1 MSTKADYTAAE
12 WQDLQWAVTD
22 TMTYLSMADPG
33 FWDTFK
39 EARGAAKYIAGVHTS
54 TGNAL
59 VRDLAGDLGLHRD
72 KSVSADPAD
81 VAGEV
86 ITRVGQAVTIVAG
99 KAPDDVAPFK
109 EFIIG
114 VAKATAEAAK
124 GTGPTEAAA
133 IARLESALG

>member
-1 MSTKADYTAAE
+1 MASKADFTAAE

-39 EARGAAKYIAGVHTS
+39 EAHAAAKYIAGVHMAS
-54 TGNAL
+54 GNVL
-59 VRDLAGDLGLHRD
+59 VRELAGDLGLHRD

-81 VAGEV
+81 VSGEV
-86 ITRVGQAVTIVAG
+86 VARVKQAVAIVAAKG
-99 KAPDDVAPFK
+99 PGDVPFFK

-114 VAKATAEAAK
+114 VAKATAAAAK

-133 IARLESALG
+133 IARLESELG